1 MGREAGR
8 LTLSED
14 DRRVLA
20 VWAADCADRTLALFE
35 AQASGDTRPRD
46 AIDGLRAFAR
56 GELRIGKARALSV
69 GAHAAAREISD
80 PAAVAAARAT
90 GQAVATAHMAAHARG
105 AAAYAA
111 KAAGLAAPNE
121 VTAMA
126 SEARW
131 QCDHA
136 SPAVREVLLRLPCPT
151 RPAGVLA
158 ALITDLHTQLAE
170 PGSPAPPA
178 PQGDP
183 QPGTPSRDAA
193 HRQIDCWP
201 QLGRP
206 HAEG

>member
-90 GQAVATAHMAAHARG
+90 GQAVVTAHMAAHARG

-121 VTAMA
+121 VTAMPNEVTAMPNEVTAMA

-131 QCDHA
+131 QRDHA
-136 SPAVREVLLRLPCPT
+136 SPAIREVLLRLPCPT
-151 RPAGVLA
+151 RPAGILA

-170 PGSPAPPA
+170 
-178 PQGDP
+178 
-183 QPGTPSRDAA
+183 R
-193 HRQIDCWP
+193 R
-201 QLGRP
+201 
-206 HAEG
+206 

>member
-80 PAAVAAARAT
+80 PAAVLPPEQQARQSPPRTWRRSRAA
-90 GQAVATAHMAAHARG
+90 Q
-105 AAAYAA
+105 
-111 KAAGLAAPNE
+111 
-121 VTAMA
+121 
-126 SEARW
+126 
-131 QCDHA
+131 
-136 SPAVREVLLRLPCPT
+136 LPTPPKPPGWPRPT
-151 RPAGVLA
+151 R
-158 ALITDLHTQLAE
+158 
-170 PGSPAPPA
+170 
-178 PQGDP
+178 
-183 QPGTPSRDAA
+183 
-193 HRQIDCWP
+193 
-201 QLGRP
+201 
-206 HAEG
+206 